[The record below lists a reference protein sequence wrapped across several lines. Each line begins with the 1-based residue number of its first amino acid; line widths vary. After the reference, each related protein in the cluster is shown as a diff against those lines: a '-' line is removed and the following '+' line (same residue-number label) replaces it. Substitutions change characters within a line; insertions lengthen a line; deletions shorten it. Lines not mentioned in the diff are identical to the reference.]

1 MPVSSTRTSPEMGAA
16 EPAAPLLSIEG
27 LTAGYAGVPV
37 ISGIDLEV
45 APGRIVCVA
54 GSNGAGKSTLL
65 KTLIRELPVM
75 EGRIVLAGEDV
86 SSLSSEQIARKGV
99 AYVPQVEDVFETLSV
114 RENLEMGG
122 YLLASRDVGA
132 QIDAMFELFPIM
144 PPMANRVVRTL
155 SGGERKLVS
164 LARALMPS
172 PSLLVVD
179 EPTAGLSPVATETVL
194 GSYLPDLA
202 RTGAGILL
210 VEQKVNE
217 AFSVADYGYVLVNG
231 SVSLQGACSE
241 LLARGDLGQIFMAAA
256 AHNS

>member
-1 MPVSSTRTSPEMGAA
+1 
-16 EPAAPLLSIEG
+16 
-27 LTAGYAGVPV
+27 
-37 ISGIDLEV
+37 
-45 APGRIVCVA
+45 
-54 GSNGAGKSTLL
+54 
-65 KTLIRELPVM
+65 
-75 EGRIVLAGEDV
+75 
-86 SSLSSEQIARKGV
+86 
-99 AYVPQVEDVFETLSV
+99 
-114 RENLEMGG
+114 
-122 YLLASRDVGA
+122 
-132 QIDAMFELFPIM
+132 MFELFPM
-144 PPMANRVVRTL
+144 LRTMARRAVRTL

-194 GSYLPDLA
+194 GSYLPNLA

-231 SVSLQGACSE
+231 SVGLQGACRE
-241 LLARGDLGQIFMAAA
+241 LLARADLGQIFMATVP

>member
-1 MPVSSTRTSPEMGAA
+1 MSASSPPTSPDMAP
-16 EPAAPLLSIEG
+16 PAPPLLAIER

-45 APGRIVCVA
+45 APGQIVCVA

-86 SSLSSEQIARKGV
+86 SRHSSEALARKGV
-99 AYVPQVEDVFETLSV
+99 AYVPQVDDVFETLTV

-122 YLLASRDVGA
+122 YLLGTAEVARRIA
-132 QIDAMFELFPIM
+132 TMFEMFPM
-144 PPMANRVVRTL
+144 LPTMAKRAVRTL

-202 RTGAGILL
+202 ATGAGILL

-217 AFSVADYGYVLVNG
+217 AFSVADYGYVLVSG
-231 SVSLQGACSE
+231 SVGVHGACRE

-256 AHNS
+256 SAQNS

>member
-1 MPVSSTRTSPEMGAA
+1 
-16 EPAAPLLSIEG
+16 
-27 LTAGYAGVPV
+27 
-37 ISGIDLEV
+37 
-45 APGRIVCVA
+45 
-54 GSNGAGKSTLL
+54 
-65 KTLIRELPVM
+65 M
-75 EGRIVLAGEDV
+75 EGRILLAGEDV
-86 SSLSSEQIARKGV
+86 SGLGSAAIARKGV
-99 AYVPQVEDVFETLSV
+99 AYVPQVNDVFEALTV

-122 YLLASRDVGA
+122 YLLAPRDVSRR
-132 QIDAMFELFPIM
+132 IETMFEMFPM
-144 PPMANRVVRTL
+144 LPKMAKRAVRTL

-194 GSYLPDLA
+194 RSYLPDLA

-217 AFSVADYGYVLVNG
+217 AFAVADYGYVLVSG
-231 SVSLQGACSE
+231 SVSVNGACRE
-241 LLARGDLGQIFMAAA
+241 LLDRGDLGQIFMAAVP